1 MSICVRYITI
11 LQLRDREYMYVWEV
25 IYMIPKLV
33 QGVKDCPMGIDHLVR
48 FLIWPVT
55 WA

>member
-1 MSICVRYITI
+1 MCKIYNI
-11 LQLRDREYMYVWEV
+11 LQLRDREYVCMGRM
-25 IYMIPKLV
+25 YMIPKLV
-33 QGVKDCPMGIDHLVR
+33 QGVKDCPMGIDQLVR